1 MFAGSGFSFSTFGG
15 GKGSSG
21 RRSWGSG
28 ERILG
33 RFSGF
38 SRVLVSTGLVSIGA
52 AFFGSGEIAFFGS
65 GEGAFLGRGETA
77 GRAGFCEGEG
87 PILTR
92 FSACAS
98 SDARLLFNDFGDCG
112 RGGRGCLIGGLMV

>member
-1 MFAGSGFSFSTFGG
+1 
-15 GKGSSG
+15 
-21 RRSWGSG
+21 
-28 ERILG
+28 LG

-52 AFFGSGEIAFFGS
+52 AFFGSGEIAFLGSGEGAFLGS

-77 GRAGFCEGEG
+77 GRAGFCDGEG

-98 SDARLLFNDFGDCG
+98 SVARLLFNDFGDCG

>member
-1 MFAGSGFSFSTFGG
+1 M
-15 GKGSSG
+15 
-21 RRSWGSG
+21 
-28 ERILG
+28 G

-52 AFFGSGEIAFFGS
+52 AFLGS

-98 SDARLLFNDFGDCG
+98 SVARLLFNDFGDCG

>member
-1 MFAGSGFSFSTFGG
+1 
-15 GKGSSG
+15 
-21 RRSWGSG
+21 
-28 ERILG
+28 
-33 RFSGF
+33 
-38 SRVLVSTGLVSIGA
+38 VSIEA
-52 AFFGSGEIAFFGS
+52 AFFGSGEGAFFGSGEDAFFGSGESAFLGS

-92 FSACAS
+92 FSAWAS
-98 SDARLLFNDFGDCG
+98 SEARLLFNDFGDCG